1 MRSILLALL
10 LQRISTGTW
19 ASETVVEPKAQQKKV
34 WPLAGVLKH
43 VGKMVTG
50 QQEEPFDPSYNPWL
64 EAPGS
69 PGEVLKQADGKL
81 QNFGKVL
88 AESTGAMSGYSDKM
102 MAQMDVFNKAL
113 QKMKA
118 ASDATTRGTFDA
130 LTEEAQAVDLSSK
143 WRLGSLREA
152 DCLIVDELFKHHFE
166 KTKEGWDAVLSWLGP
181 LVGQNDGSK
190 KSLDGEQHKALEA
203 QHKEC
208 QSQQGE
214 EGQPPY
220 TGDEEIINTR
230 FQPAAS
236 PPRPPA

>member
-1 MRSILLALL
+1 MRAILLALL
-10 LQRISTGTW
+10 VHSISTGTW
-19 ASETVVEPKAQQKKV
+19 ASEPVEKPKAQQNKI

-43 VGKMVTG
+43 VGKLVKG

-69 PGEVLKQADGKL
+69 PGEVLAKADGKL
-81 QNFGKVL
+81 RNFGKVL

-113 QKMKA
+113 NKMKD
-118 ASDATTRGTFDA
+118 SSNATTRGMFNA
-130 LTEEAQAVDLSSK
+130 LSEEAKAVDLSSR

-152 DCLIVDELFKHHFE
+152 DCLIVEELLNHHFE
-166 KTKEGWDAVLSWLGP
+166 PAREGDEGGMFSWLGA
-181 LVGQNDGSK
+181 LVGQKDASSNH
-190 KSLDGEQHKALEA
+190 LDEKQRKVWED
-203 QHKEC
+203 QRKEC
-208 QSQQGE
+208 EQAN
-214 EGQPPY
+214 PY

-236 PPRPPA
+236 AQRPPE